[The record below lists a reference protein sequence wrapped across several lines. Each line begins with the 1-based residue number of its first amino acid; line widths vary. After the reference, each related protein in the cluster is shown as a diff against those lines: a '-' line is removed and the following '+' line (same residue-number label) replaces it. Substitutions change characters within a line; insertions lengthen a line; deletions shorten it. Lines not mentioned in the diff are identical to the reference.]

1 MKTISLLK
9 GEHKMSREE
18 ELRAIH
24 LRNEEAQ
31 QAFDE
36 YYENEELDVKVTKSG
51 IIITSNK
58 VKKYPTYQ
66 ELRKLSGYSD

>member
-1 MKTISLLK
+1 
-9 GEHKMSREE
+9 MSREE

-36 YYENEELDVKVTKSG
+36 YYENQELDVKVSKCG